1 MFLSIIRKIFSCF
14 GLKHDKAVPASAEAA
29 PKNSRKK
36 RRRRSKQA
44 APAENIAKSENP
56 PPTTP
61 SKGGKPMRGQVQG
74 QAKSSSK
81 PSPEKDGIQPTVQ
94 PIGQKKQVGDW
105 EPPAPADPEDKTLFQ
120 NFNLDR
126 RLLKAILD
134 DLKFTRCTPIQAKA
148 LPAIL
153 EDRDIAGKAQTG
165 TGKTAVFLIRL
176 IQKYLNDDTPR
187 KLNQPLALALAPT
200 RELALQIAEDAD
212 NLSAYTKL
220 RTIAVFGGI
229 DYERQ
234 RRLVQAGCDFIV
246 ATPGRLL
253 DFLQQRAIDL
263 SAIQLLVIDEADRM
277 LDMGFIPDVKRII
290 GHCPAPADRQTL
302 LFSATLSQ
310 YIMEL
315 ASRWM
320 RPNPEIIETEPEH
333 VVADGIIE
341 TTYAC
346 TSEEKFPILLWT
358 LTHED
363 CTRVLIFRN
372 RRRDV
377 EELHERLERCGIA
390 CEMLSGDVDQKK
402 RLRILEQFK
411 DGIVKIIVATDV
423 AGRGIHVDNVT
434 HVINYD
440 FPYEAEDYVHR
451 IGRTARAGHQGRAV
465 NFAAEDCAFVI
476 PDIETYIK
484 RTLPITQPQDDMLV
498 IPEEFKDAA
507 DQRHSH
513 GQGGKRDFGPPRRR
527 DEFHNSR
534 PAGQHVKRGG
544 FRR

>member
-1 MFLSIIRKIFSCF
+1 MFLSIFRKVLSCF
-14 GLKHDKAVPASAEAA
+14 GLSQSTQPAVPA
-29 PKNSRKK
+29 PTD
-36 RRRRSKQA
+36 
-44 APAENIAKSENP
+44 APAASRPKRKRHRPAKP
-56 PPTTP
+56 AAADAKPTTP
-61 SKGGKPMRGQVQG
+61 SR
-74 QAKSSSK
+74 QARPQTKQTPK
-81 PSPEKDGIQPTVQ
+81 HDDDIQPNVQ
-94 PIGQKKQVGDW
+94 PIGQKKQIGDW
-105 EPPAPADPEDKTLFQ
+105 QPPAPDNPEDKTLFQ

-153 EDRDIAGKAQTG
+153 DNRDIAGKAQTG

-363 CTRVLIFRN
+363 CSRVLIFRN

-377 EELHERLERCGIA
+377 EELHDRLERCGIA

-423 AGRGIHVDNVT
+423 AGRGIHVDNVS

-484 RTLPITQPQDDMLV
+484 RSLPITTPQDDMLA
-498 IPEEFKDAA
+498 IPDEFQKAA
-507 DQRHSH
+507 VPRHPQH
-513 GQGGKRDFGPPRRR
+513 DRRGPDGPRRHG
-527 DEFHNSR
+527 DFHSSR
-534 PAGQHVKRGG
+534 PAGQRVRRGG
-544 FRR
+544 FRH